1 MLTSGGRLP
10 AHGGA
15 VKQVRNA
22 QMHILAN
29 LFANRQFQTI
39 ALVQMLTLFGTN
51 MLNPVLPVH
60 FKMIGLN
67 ESQIGFAMGIVSLGA
82 LVLRPLS
89 GMSADI
95 KGSRFTLLLGQL
107 LTAAGIAA
115 FLWASGFWALLL
127 VRFFQGIAVSFYGT
141 GAVTYASS
149 VGTRDNVSA
158 AIANFSLFTMIGL
171 GLGTSAGPF
180 IYQSAGFTPVV
191 VAGLAAAVGA
201 TVFMLLRSE
210 PAPPRAAGTRAPF
223 RAVLAAKIVLAPSGC
238 LFASNFALGTM
249 FTFVPLLALAEGI
262 GGFSAFFVAFSVAV
276 VLARLGVQTINE
288 RLSPVQT
295 SVYASLLNTIS
306 TLLTAAIPSTPIF
319 AVSGIL
325 IGFGFGI
332 IYPTLAGYLVQNVRE
347 ANKGSALSILSGAG
361 DIGNA
366 LGASILGIVA
376 HTLGFPAAGTVILA
390 CTLYF
395 HLALRQQAAPR

>member
-1 MLTSGGRLP
+1 
-10 AHGGA
+10 
-15 VKQVRNA
+15 
-22 QMHILAN
+22 MHILAD

-39 ALVQMLTLFGTN
+39 AFVQMTMVFGNN
-51 MLNPVLPVH
+51 MLNPVLPIH

-67 ESQIGFAMGIVSLGA
+67 EAQIGFAMGIISLGA
-82 LVLRPLS
+82 LVLRPWS

-107 LTAAGIAA
+107 LTGAGIAA

-149 VGTRDNVSA
+149 VGTRENASA
-158 AIANFSLFTMIGL
+158 AIAYFSLFTMIGL
-171 GLGTSAGPF
+171 GIGTSTGPF
-180 IYQSAGFTPVV
+180 IYQSVGFTPVV
-191 VAGLAAAVGA
+191 AVALTAAVCA
-201 TVFMLLRSE
+201 TAFMFFRSE
-210 PAPPRAAGTRAPF
+210 PSPPRAAGARTPF
-223 RAVLAAKIVLAPSGC
+223 RAVLAAKVVLAPSAC

-249 FTFVPLLALAEGI
+249 FTFVPLLALAAGI
-262 GGFSAFFVAFSVAV
+262 GGFSAFFVAFSIAV

-288 RLSPVQT
+288 RLSAVKI
-295 SVYASLLNTIS
+295 SVGASLLNAAS
-306 TLLTAAIPSTPIF
+306 TLLVAAIPSTHVF
-319 AVSGIL
+319 AVSGVL

-332 IYPTLAGYLVQNVRE
+332 IYPTLAGYLVQNVKE

-366 LGASILGIVA
+366 LGASVLGVVA
-376 HTLGFPAAGTVILA
+376 HTLGFTAVFSSAGAVILVS
-390 CTLYF
+390 TLYF
-395 HLALRQQAAPR
+395 HLALRGQAAPR